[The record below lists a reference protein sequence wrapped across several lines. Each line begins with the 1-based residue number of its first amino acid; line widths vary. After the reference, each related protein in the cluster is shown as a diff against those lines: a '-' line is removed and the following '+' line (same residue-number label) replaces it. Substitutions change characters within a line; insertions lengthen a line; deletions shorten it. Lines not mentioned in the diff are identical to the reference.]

1 MLKIFS
7 IFFVGLFLISCAMT
21 EEQRLKKE
29 SESLLK
35 EIEKQKKIV
44 QKDMAVCKGYGF
56 EENTE
61 SFSNCLMQLD
71 ISRKEEA
78 ALKKMLRCQRIKQ
91 ANNDPNKQSTGFWGG
106 VLEGLAESGCD

>member
-1 MLKIFS
+1 M
-7 IFFVGLFLISCAMT
+7 SCAMT
-21 EEQRLKKE
+21 EEERLKKE

-35 EIEKQKKIV
+35 EMEKQKKIV

-71 ISRKEEA
+71 ISRQEEA

-106 VLEGLAESGCD
+106 VLEGLSESGCD